1 MASEKRPL
9 TVTYSRAALRELQ
22 EIWQWNADHYSPDHA
37 DAYVSFLQ
45 NRIDAL
51 SREYYRGLPV
61 AGRPGYRYMTIL
73 RRPKS
78 HGHIA
83 VYNVDPETIHILH
96 VFHTSQD
103 WRNKIGD
110 ESC

>member
-1 MASEKRPL
+1 MASEKHPL

-22 EIWQWNADHYSPDHA
+22 EIWQWNADHYSPAHA
-37 DAYVSFLQ
+37 DAYLSFLQ
-45 NRIDAL
+45 HRIDRL
-51 SREYYRGLPV
+51 SREHDR
-61 AGRPGYRYMTIL
+61 GRPVGAGFDYRYITIL

-83 VYNVDPETIHILH
+83 VYNVDSETVQILH
-96 VFHTSQD
+96 LFHTAQD

-110 ESC
+110 EGC